1 MVHEQRG
8 ALSTKLEVSSYMFF
22 LTSELR
28 RKSFCWS
35 SHETKNGSFIY
46 MSTWDL
52 STLVV
57 YMLPLSWSLPAFTFH
72 YILKRDFTEN
82 GRRTDNG
89 LPFLFP
95 KTKRRIGMV
104 VFALTNKTCTPLL
117 NVVFLLCCHIKSAQL
132 VIMLWTPQSW
142 PLHDT
147 GWCTTSETRDYS
159 TCLVH
164 RAQAS
169 SCQTSRWQET
179 CTLWPA
185 RYISSTWLVQYR
197 VVAIGIS
204 EF

>member
-1 MVHEQRG
+1 MYVCLVPKHILIWSMSSE
-8 ALSTKLEVSSYMFF
+8 ALFRQNLKYPRTCFF
-22 LTSELR
+22 SPRSCAE
-28 RKSFCWS
+28 KSFCWS

-117 NVVFLLCCHIKSAQL
+117 NVVFLLCCHTKSAQL

-147 GWCTTSETRDYS
+147 GWCTTSETKDYW

-169 SCQTSRWQET
+169 KLSNFA
-179 CTLWPA
+179 LA
-185 RYISSTWLVQYR
+185 GGVYI
-197 VVAIGIS
+197 VAS
-204 EF
+204 KVY